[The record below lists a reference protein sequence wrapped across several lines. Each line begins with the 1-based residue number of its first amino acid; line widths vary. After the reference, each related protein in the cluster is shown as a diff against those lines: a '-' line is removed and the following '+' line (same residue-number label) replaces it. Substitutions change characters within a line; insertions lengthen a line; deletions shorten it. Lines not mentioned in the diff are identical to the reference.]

1 MPSSSSK
8 QSPAVTF
15 LSHAWHFSK
24 YPSHRQKNSTMHGTL
39 RIATESGMKFEVGDI
54 GEIYDLFRAHWWIGE
69 STEGYYTRAVEAGNL
84 TACRAWE
91 RYFDRPA
98 LLWPEKTAKPELL
111 HVGSL
116 ITWEG
121 LPLRITSFNSDEA
134 HLIACGPSGRDD
146 KGVRKKIT
154 FIELHAARKTADKRV
169 KDWLARITD
178 TDTSKEL
185 DEVRS
190 ACQNTHKERAFR
202 HFDLEKLTAAVSK
215 QATHLKSTLNNQ
227 GQRDLWLTGEGSAL
241 LFQEQE
247 EEQNY
252 LRIKND
258 NLEVSNGN
266 TVPVSA
272 AYALL
277 GFIQDHR
284 YTQTWRRPST
294 ALDSEFAVA
303 GHPLKEIT
311 RSHVI
316 IGCTTILWTEI
327 DRITQD
333 LVKAHLR
340 KK

>member
-15 LSHAWHFSK
+15 LSHAWHFSN
-24 YPSHRQKNSTMHGTL
+24 YPSHRQKNHTMHQTL
-39 RIATESGMKFEVGDI
+39 VIATESGMQFKEGDI
-54 GEIYDLFRAHWWIGE
+54 AQIYELFRAEWWIGQNA
-69 STEGYYTRAVEAGNL
+69 EGHYSRACAAGNNS
-84 TACRAWE
+84 ACLAWE
-91 RYFDRPA
+91 HHFGRPA
-98 LLWPEKTAKPELL
+98 LLWPEKTSKPERLS
-111 HVGSL
+111 VGSL

-121 LPLRITSFNSDEA
+121 LSLRITSFNNTGKLLVA
-134 HLIACGPSGRDD
+134 TGPHRLF
-146 KGVRKKIT
+146 KIR
-154 FIELHAARKTADKRV
+154 FADLLDARKNADKRV

-215 QATHLKSTLNNQ
+215 QATHLKSTLSNQ

>member
-15 LSHAWHFSK
+15 LSHAWHFSN
-24 YPSHRQKNSTMHGTL
+24 YPSHRQKNHTMHQTL
-39 RIATESGMKFEVGDI
+39 VIATESGMQFKEGDI
-54 GEIYDLFRAHWWIGE
+54 AQIYELFRAEWWIRQNA
-69 STEGYYTRAVEAGNL
+69 EGHYSRACAAGNNS
-84 TACRAWE
+84 ACLAWE
-91 RYFDRPA
+91 HHFGRPA
-98 LLWPEKTAKPELL
+98 LLWPEKTSKPERLYI
-111 HVGSL
+111 GSL

-121 LPLRITSFNSDEA
+121 LSLKITSFNNSEQ
-134 HLIACGPSGRDD
+134 HLIAVGPSGRDNKD
-146 KGVRKKIT
+146 VRKKIVFT
-154 FIELHAARKTADKRV
+154 ELQDARKAADKRV
-169 KDWLARITD
+169 KDWIKRIDATA
-178 TDTSKEL
+178 TNKEFS
-185 DEVRS
+185 E
-190 ACQNTHKERAFR
+190 EREQLSQAHTLKAFR
-202 HFDLEKLTAAVSK
+202 HFDLEKLHAALSSHAKKMELTLSSK
-215 QATHLKSTLNNQ
+215 DHLDRWLAGESHSLRFEDQ
-227 GQRDLWLTGEGSAL
+227 G
-241 LFQEQE
+241 
-247 EEQNY
+247 QNY
-252 LRIKND
+252 LRIKGS

-294 ALDSEFAVA
+294 ALDSECSVA

-311 RSHVI
+311 RSHII

-340 KK
+340 QK